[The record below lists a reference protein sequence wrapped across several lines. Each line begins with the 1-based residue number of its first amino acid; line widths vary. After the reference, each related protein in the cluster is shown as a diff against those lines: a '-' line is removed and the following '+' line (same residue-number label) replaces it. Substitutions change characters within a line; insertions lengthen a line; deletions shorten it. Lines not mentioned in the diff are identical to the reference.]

1 MEIKWWG
8 KVKGQHGYTQM
19 MFSALFALLLLVP
32 GAGAWVSLF
41 DGETVAGWQEVTGR
55 AFPAGAWKVE
65 DGCLRTVVVKE
76 GGFQDIR
83 TVRTFRE
90 FELEF
95 EWKIEPGGNSG
106 VKYLIERVDEWQ
118 GPKGRMARGRGPE
131 YQLIDDDANE
141 DSKGNPAKQT
151 GSLYGKL
158 APSRHVMKPA
168 GEFNVS
174 RIVVR
179 GGRVEH
185 WLNGVKVL
193 EYPHAAVESPIV
205 LQNHSSVVWFRK
217 IRVLD
222 LIL

>member
-1 MEIKWWG
+1 ME
-8 KVKGQHGYTQM
+8 QHGYTLEM
-19 MFSALFALLLLVP
+19 LSAVVALLLFQ

-41 DGETVAGWQEVTGR
+41 DGLSPAGWQEVTGR
-55 AFPAGAWKVE
+55 QFPAAAWKVE
-65 DGCLRTVVVKE
+65 DGCLRAMVVKE
-76 GGFQDIR
+76 GGFQDIA
-83 TVRTFRE
+83 TVRKFRE

-106 VKYLIERVDEWQ
+106 GKYLIEKVDEWQ
-118 GPKGRMARGRGPE
+118 REKGRMARGRGPE
-131 YQLIDDDANE
+131 YQLIDDDVHS

-151 GSLYGKL
+151 ASLYGKL
-158 APSRHVMKPA
+158 APAQRLAKPA
-168 GEFNVS
+168 GEFNLS

-193 EYPHAAVESPIV
+193 EYKREAVESPIV
-205 LQNHSSVVWFRK
+205 LQNHSSAVWFRK

-222 LIL
+222 LIW

>member
-1 MEIKWWG
+1 MI
-8 KVKGQHGYTQM
+8 
-19 MFSALFALLLLVP
+19 FSAALAMLLLQ
-32 GAGAWVSLF
+32 GTGAWVSLF
-41 DGETVAGWQEVTGR
+41 DGHTPAGWLEVTGR
-55 AFPAGAWKVE
+55 AFPTGAWTVE
-65 DGCLRTVVVKE
+65 DGCLRAIVVKE

-106 VKYLIERVDEWQ
+106 VKYLIEKVDEWQ
-118 GPKGRMARGRGPE
+118 RKDGRMARGRGPE
-131 YQLIDDDANE
+131 YQLIDDEVNA

-151 GSLYGKL
+151 ASLYGKL
-158 APSRHVMKPA
+158 APARPMAKPA

-193 EYPHAAVESPIV
+193 EYAHEAVESPIV

-222 LIL
+222 LIR